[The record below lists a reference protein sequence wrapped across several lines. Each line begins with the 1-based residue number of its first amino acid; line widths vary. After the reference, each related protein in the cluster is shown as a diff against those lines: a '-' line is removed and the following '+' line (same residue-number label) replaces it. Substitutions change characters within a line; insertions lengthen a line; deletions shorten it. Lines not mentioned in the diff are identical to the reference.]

1 MKPSTANYALVTTCH
16 FNTRRTE
23 AFEQDEYLT
32 LRICSAVGAHR
43 YCCGNKP
50 VKNSLLTAAYK
61 TYASDLRETSLPE
74 SRAVDRAENY
84 SLLSCMFCVTWAV
97 AQTLVWE
104 RAVLQATVRDVV
116 VLSVFVAGKLLVGK
130 RLVGPRLNISAHY
143 PTPACL
149 EVVAVLQCRVA
160 SGPVLHQFYF
170 SMAAPG
176 TPVADLAGCRGG
188 SHDSCVAGFELMWVS
203 MAGPTRWRLELGATG
218 ELPIACGD
226 VVCALHGSPDA
237 GWQGERTLWGAPRLV
252 VRDELGGELV
262 LEGRN
267 CASGCV
273 YLVPGDDRG
282 PTADW
287 VAEWLPERPGPYEVH
302 VLYPGVG
309 ENQEVLPDA
318 IQSIPG
324 CLGVLDSVVGLTYVE
339 FWTCGDNLQRHGRYP
354 LSDDWRSETAWL
366 LSAGCTLLRRN
377 SDIGVS
383 LQMPESRFRQVSVAT
398 CDEQSDRP
406 HLVVQLTVLS
416 RLAGPIECWP
426 ETLAP
431 QAALGYNMIHFTPIQ
446 KPGESGSCYALDDQ
460 GDVDST
466 LMESPPADTEGRFQ
480 VVQNAVER
488 LEELG
493 LLSAVDIVLNH
504 SAGSAPWLL
513 EHPESA
519 YSVHTC
525 PHLTAAAELDLKLAW
540 FSNELK
546 NGNFG
551 GPQIQNHGDVERVLD
566 GIRQHVLGALKLR
579 EYFRVDEAACVEAWS
594 AAEAVNDR
602 KPHQECYDALRNSL
616 LPTLGHKRSGAVIP
630 GDVSRACCGDLGS
643 LKGYIGRLQKDLGDH
658 FGALEGDIVNS
669 LRGAITYERL
679 ELRKGPVG
687 DGNMAL
693 VEPYFRRIQLTPGA
707 AQRLG
712 YESDIMA
719 HNGWVMDWPAT
730 EDFAMPSWRMVYLR
744 RHLCVWTDTVK
755 LFYGRSREDA
765 PFLWDFMTDYA
776 VGMAKI
782 FHAVRLDNAHSTPL
796 HVSRHVLSRV
806 REANPHCWVFAEL
819 FTGNFETD
827 LLYQRTLGINAL
839 IREAMQCDSPHDLG
853 HKLESP
859 LWNGH
864 PVGALSPVPT
874 LDRAPPT
881 AQQKHLSKCPSR
893 SLLAAPAREALPL
906 LPRHCPALLFDCTHD
921 NQTPAQKRHPRDALP
936 NAAIVAASCAS
947 AGSVRGYDDLFP
959 SNPSVVSERRLYA
972 KAPHAELVNVSGLDL
987 AAESSRAEEAP
998 ESEKEFEIIWHE
1010 PASKVVARGAW
1021 DGWREDLTF
1030 QKTASGHWSAK
1041 LKVEVHRLPLQYKF
1055 IVDDTWTINR
1065 KLPLA
1070 QDEHG
1075 NQNNVLSVPGAASTP
1090 SSPNSISGPD
1100 VLVNNL
1106 PGILLV
1112 KQVLN
1117 RLHTRLGCEGYTEIG
1132 VHFLADDA
1140 LAIERR
1146 SPDNG
1151 HSVWFV
1157 VRSAFWRDRMGDGL
1171 SGGTEELEVDG
1182 IIAHLHVA
1190 ATLFVGDQHENGYR
1204 PDGKLVT
1211 GMECFLHV
1219 YSSVHE
1225 VANVWTQGGNSRL
1238 RLHRFPPGSI
1248 LVFSTD
1254 VSKTQARQKA
1264 VMDLLAAEQISRPLQ
1279 GLSLHQVNYLLYSCE
1294 AEERDRSNGARGA
1307 YEIPGFGPFAY
1318 CGLMGVCAAL
1328 DEARRQYTEAEL
1340 LTSPVLANVRQGD
1353 WLMACLTQRLVHMPG
1368 LEMVKEWLEKAAGV
1382 LANCP
1387 RKLAPFYFD
1396 LMVPGLC
1403 AAASKLLLDLSSDFV
1418 SEFNG
1423 ASDLIRDVALATT
1436 QFWGATK
1443 SAPLHW
1449 DLAQRDGWHK
1459 LPSLCAGL
1467 PHFAAGFMRNWG
1479 RDTFI
1484 ALKGCLLV
1492 TGHFQEARDTLLVYA
1507 SVIRHGL
1514 CPNLLDAANRPRY
1527 NARDATWFFMQAIQD
1542 YVAESPEGESFLST
1556 PVSLKWPVKDW
1567 DPDLAHVEVKT
1578 IADVIHLIFSAH
1590 AKGISFREWGAGRG
1604 PDAGKGI
1611 DDDMSEW
1618 GFDVNVRLDEK
1629 TGLIFGGSEHNCGTW
1644 MDKMGSSAKAGNK
1657 GKPATPRDGAAVEI
1671 IGLLK
1676 SALRWVSGLSREVF
1690 PYEQVRTASGQQ
1702 LTYKDWDGRLAE
1714 NFERLFWI
1722 DPDEKTGASVAGIYR
1737 DTLGATRKWQ
1747 DAQLR
1752 PNFCIAMTV
1761 APELFLPDHAN
1772 TALQV
1777 AASRLVGP
1785 LGMRT
1790 LDPSD
1795 KEYRGDYHNDNDSN
1809 DQSIAHGWNYHQG
1822 PEWVWPLGFFLE
1834 AWHHFGSLET
1844 SSPAPAR
1851 FAMQWLL
1858 PHREMLRKAPWR
1870 SLPELTNSNGEHC
1883 HHSCPAQAWSLAT
1896 LLSALRTMTLQA

>member
-1 MKPSTANYALVTTCH
+1 
-16 FNTRRTE
+16 
-23 AFEQDEYLT
+23 
-32 LRICSAVGAHR
+32 
-43 YCCGNKP
+43 
-50 VKNSLLTAAYK
+50 
-61 TYASDLRETSLPE
+61 
-74 SRAVDRAENY
+74 
-84 SLLSCMFCVTWAV
+84 
-97 AQTLVWE
+97 
-104 RAVLQATVRDVV
+104 
-116 VLSVFVAGKLLVGK
+116 
-130 RLVGPRLNISAHY
+130 LNI
-143 PTPACL
+143 
-149 EVVAVLQCRVA
+149 R
-160 SGPVLHQFYF
+160 
-170 SMAAPG
+170 
-176 TPVADLAGCRGG
+176 
-188 SHDSCVAGFELMWVS
+188 
-203 MAGPTRWRLELGATG
+203 
-218 ELPIACGD
+218 
-226 VVCALHGSPDA
+226 
-237 GWQGERTLWGAPRLV
+237 
-252 VRDELGGELV
+252 
-262 LEGRN
+262 
-267 CASGCV
+267 
-273 YLVPGDDRG
+273 
-282 PTADW
+282 
-287 VAEWLPERPGPYEVH
+287 
-302 VLYPGVG
+302 
-309 ENQEVLPDA
+309 
-318 IQSIPG
+318 
-324 CLGVLDSVVGLTYVE
+324 E
-339 FWTCGDNLQRHGRYP
+339 F
-354 LSDDWRSETAWL
+354 
-366 LSAGCTLLRRN
+366 
-377 SDIGVS
+377 
-383 LQMPESRFRQVSVAT
+383 
-398 CDEQSDRP
+398 
-406 HLVVQLTVLS
+406 
-416 RLAGPIECWP
+416 
-426 ETLAP
+426 
-431 QAALGYNMIHFTPIQ
+431 
-446 KPGESGSCYALDDQ
+446 
-460 GDVDST
+460 
-466 LMESPPADTEGRFQ
+466 
-480 VVQNAVER
+480 
-488 LEELG
+488 
-493 LLSAVDIVLNH
+493 
-504 SAGSAPWLL
+504 
-513 EHPESA
+513 
-519 YSVHTC
+519 
-525 PHLTAAAELDLKLAW
+525 
-540 FSNELK
+540 
-546 NGNFG
+546 
-551 GPQIQNHGDVERVLD
+551 
-566 GIRQHVLGALKLR
+566 
-579 EYFRVDEAACVEAWS
+579 FRVDEVATLQAWT
-594 AAEAVNDR
+594 AAENASDR
-602 KPHQECYDALRNSL
+602 MPHQECYEALRNSL

-630 GDVSRACCGDLGS
+630 GDVSRACCSDLGS
-643 LKGYIGRLQKDLGDH
+643 LKSHIARLQQDLGNH
-658 FGALEGDIVNS
+658 YAALEGDVLNS
-669 LRGAITYERL
+669 LRGAIAYERL
-679 ELRKGPVG
+679 EMRKGPVG

-693 VEPYFRRIQLTPGA
+693 VEPYFRRIKLTPSA
-707 AQRLG
+707 AERLG
-712 YESDIMA
+712 YDTDIVA

-755 LFYGRSREDA
+755 LYYGHCRQDA

-776 VGMAKI
+776 VGMAKM

-819 FTGNFETD
+819 FTGNFKTD

-874 LDRAPPT
+874 LDRAAPT
-881 AQQKHLSKCPSR
+881 AEQKHISKCPSR

-921 NQTPAQKRHPRDALP
+921 NQTPSQKRHPRDALP

-972 KAPHAELVNVSGLDL
+972 QAPHADAVEISGFEL
-987 AAESSRAEEAP
+987 ATEASRADAP
-998 ESEKEFEIIWHE
+998 EFEKEFEIIWHE

-1030 QKTASGHWSAK
+1030 QKTSSGQWSAK
-1041 LKVEVHRLPLQYKF
+1041 LKVEVSKLPMQYKF

-1075 NQNNVLSVPGAASTP
+1075 NENNVLSRPGVAPTSE
-1090 SSPNSISGPD
+1090 SSISGPD

-1117 RLHTRLGCEGYTEIG
+1117 RLHTRLGRDGYTEIG
-1132 VHFLADDA
+1132 VHFLADDT

-1171 SGGTEELEVDG
+1171 PAGTQELEVDG
-1182 IIAHLHVA
+1182 TIAHLHVA

-1204 PDGKLVT
+1204 RDRELVT

-1219 YSSVHE
+1219 YGSVHE
-1225 VANVWTQGGNSRL
+1225 VATVWTHGSNSRL
-1238 RLHRFPPGSI
+1238 RLHRFPPGSV
-1248 LVFSTD
+1248 LVFGTD

-1264 VMDLLAAEQISRPLQ
+1264 VMNLLAAEQISRPLQ
-1279 GLSLHQVNYLLYSCE
+1279 GLGLHQLNYLLYSCE
-1294 AEERDRSNGARGA
+1294 AEERDRSDGERGA
-1307 YEIPGFGPFAY
+1307 YDIPGFGPFAY
-1318 CGLMGVCAAL
+1318 CGIMGVCAAL
-1328 DEARRQYTEAEL
+1328 DEARRQHTESEL
-1340 LTSPVLANVRQGD
+1340 LTSPVLENVRQGD
-1353 WLMACLTQRLVHMPG
+1353 WLIACLTQRLVHMPG
-1368 LEMVKEWLEKAAGV
+1368 LDMVKEWLEKAAGV
-1382 LANCP
+1382 LHNCP

-1396 LMVPGLC
+1396 LLVPGLC
-1403 AAASKLLLDLSSDFV
+1403 AAASKELVDVSSDFV
-1418 SEFNG
+1418 SAFHG
-1423 ASDLIRDVALATT
+1423 ASDLIRDVALATS

-1443 SAPLHW
+1443 SAPLNW
-1449 DLAQRDGWHK
+1449 DLAQRNGWYK
-1459 LPSLCAGL
+1459 VPSLCAGL

-1542 YVAESPEGESFLST
+1542 YVAESPEGESFLAA

-1567 DPDLAHVEVKT
+1567 DPDLAHMEVKT
-1578 IADVIHLIFSAH
+1578 IADLIHLIFSAH
-1590 AKGISFREWGAGRG
+1590 AKGINFREWGAGRG

-1618 GFDVNVRLDEK
+1618 GFDVSVRLDEK

-1671 IGLLK
+1671 VGLLK
-1676 SALRWVSGLSREVF
+1676 SALRWLSGLSRDVF
-1690 PYEQVRTASGQQ
+1690 PYEEVKTASGQP
-1702 LTYKDWDGRLAE
+1702 LTYKDWDSRLSE

-1722 DPDEKTGASVAGIYR
+1722 GPDEKTSAPVAGIYR
-1737 DTLGATRKWQ
+1737 DTVGATRKWQ
-1747 DAQLR
+1747 DYQLR

-1761 APELFLPDHAN
+1761 APELFMPEHAN

-1777 AASRLVGP
+1777 VASRLVGP
-1785 LGMRT
+1785 LGMCT
-1790 LDPSD
+1790 LDPAD
-1795 KEYRGDYHNDNDSN
+1795 KEYHGDYHNDNDSS

-1834 AWHHFGSLET
+1834 AWNHFGSLDT
-1844 SSPAPAR
+1844 SSSAPAR
-1851 FAMQWLL
+1851 YAMQWLL

-1870 SLPELTNSNGEHC
+1870 SLPELTNSGGQHC

-1896 LLSALRTMTLQA
+1896 LLSALRTMTFQVA